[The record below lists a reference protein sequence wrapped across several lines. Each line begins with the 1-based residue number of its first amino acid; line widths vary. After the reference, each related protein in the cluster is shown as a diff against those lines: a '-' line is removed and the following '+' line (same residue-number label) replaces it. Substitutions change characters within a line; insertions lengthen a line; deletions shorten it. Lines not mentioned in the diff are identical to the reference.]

1 MTRVDGPR
9 PAVVPLLPTA
19 GVLRLARGG
28 VVGTSAVTLSLVA
41 HLLTGGAVPDAVRLA
56 VLTLVATATCVALSG
71 QRWRTPALL
80 AVLLGAQAVFHV
92 AFGGMAH
99 PGMTHPGMAGMGGT
113 DAGTAMLAAHVCAA
127 VVVALLLRKG
137 EDTCW
142 RLVDLVTAPWRVAD
156 LEPVMLPPD
165 TGAEATPATAEGPRS
180 PAWLAA
186 VAPRRGPPRLLAR

>member
-1 MTRVDGPR
+1 MTRVEGAS

-41 HLLTGGAVPDAVRLA
+41 HLLTGGSVPDAVRLA

-92 AFGGMAH
+92 VFG
-99 PGMTHPGMAGMGGT
+99 GMAGMGGSG
-113 DAGTAMLAAHVCAA
+113 ASAAMLAGHVGAA
-127 VVVALLLRKG
+127 VVVAALLRKG

-142 RLVDLVTAPWRVAD
+142 RLVDLVTAPWRVAG
-156 LEPVMLPPD
+156 LEAVLPPPE
-165 TGAEATPATAEGPRS
+165 TGSQRTPSTAEGPRS
-180 PAWLAA
+180 PTWLAA